1 MLVYSLL
8 LLPALGRAANPA
20 RMSSSW
26 ASQRERQH
34 AKQEAERKTLAAGD
48 EKPDKVVRRR
58 DEEAIADSSNGETVE
73 LYDGEFEALG
83 YPKTLAI
90 YLSDEA
96 TKVQGGRAGVF
107 IQTNKTRNHRPVW
120 KQEPGG
126 QWLFFS
132 DFGHWIVGGD
142 PVGNLGGLG
151 SSQQGLDLVPAK
163 GWKFFTK
170 AKQWIYDPEI
180 SVTNLEEADIMHVG
194 KAVEGEG
201 RREGLY
207 IRQGSQFGR
216 GTWHQ
221 VVGET
226 AEQGTSNLHFN
237 CNGFWYIYNL
247 LDFNDMDSFF
257 ASEKADLVSPPETH
271 WDMWSSTLVDLVI
284 TRVVSRKDEDYPE
297 TVKISVSPD
306 SMMKEE
312 MENRLGVYQRTN
324 STRNGRP
331 EWRQK
336 EGGKNSLYFDCN
348 GYWFIWPEDQKDL
361 GGFQL
366 REKGKLG
373 LPFNLA
379 AWVYWEGKPTGVI
392 VESVQVAEGTCQLTE
407 NCEPPKTC
415 HQLWGGIACFTN

>member
-1 MLVYSLL
+1 MLVYGLL
-8 LLPALGRAANPA
+8 LLPTLALAANPA

-26 ASQRERQH
+26 ASQRERQN
-34 AKQEAERKTLAAGD
+34 AKQVSERKTLAAAQ
-48 EKPDKVVRRR
+48 DKNKQVMRR
-58 DEEAIADSSNGETVE
+58 DEEPITDSSNGETVE

-90 YLSDEA
+90 YLSGEA
-96 TKVQGGRAGVF
+96 SKVQGGRAGVF
-107 IQTNKTRNHRPVW
+107 IQTNKTRHDRPVW
-120 KQEPGG
+120 KQEPGNK

-132 DFGHWIVGGD
+132 DFGHWMVGGD
-142 PVGNLGGLG
+142 PASNIGGLG
-151 SSQQGLDLVPAK
+151 SSQQGLDVVPAK

-170 AKQWIYDPEI
+170 AKQWIDDPTI
-180 SVTNLEEADIMHVG
+180 SVTKLEEADIMHLG
-194 KAVEGEG
+194 KTVEG

-216 GTWHQ
+216 GVWHQ
-221 VVGET
+221 IVGET

-247 LDFNDMDSFF
+247 LDFNKLDKFY
-257 ASEKADLVSPPETH
+257 ASEKADLASPPETL
-271 WDMWSSTLVDLVI
+271 WDMWSSTLVDLVV
-284 TRVVSRKDEDYPE
+284 TSEVSGKNEDYPE
-297 TVKISVSPD
+297 TLRISVGANSTTN
-306 SMMKEE
+306 KA

-331 EWRQK
+331 EWEQK

-366 REKGKLG
+366 REKGKSG
-373 LPFNLA
+373 LPFDLA
-379 AWVYWEGKPTGVI
+379 SWIYVEGTPTEVI
-392 VESVQVAEGTCQLTE
+392 VEPVQVVEGSCELTD
-407 NCEPPKTC
+407 NCKRPKSC
-415 HQLWGGIACFTN
+415 HELWGGVACYTN